1 MPGGLP
7 GMRPPGIGPGG
18 LGGPGGGSSEKTT
31 YRTGEEHSRYTRGA
45 ANGDTVQ
52 INKTYEMTVPAA
64 AGQSDSLSITGSGVI
79 TFDVKIGLPKA
90 IEFSG
95 TFNIT
100 VKNVNVRLPFTVNY
114 RLLEGEERERILK
127 PAAAPSPNSGSSPP
141 AAAQGSNPA
150 AIPPATAQGSSPNSK
165 PPEADPFEEMPDAK
179 DLFAKTPRVFLN
191 DMQEFGVKNGPWPF
205 SKNGRTGNPNSER
218 IHIGGKEYPKALGM
232 HPPNAPEYAGAKFRL
247 GKQATLFRARVA
259 LDDACGF
266 VFDGAYF
273 EVWGDGKKLW
283 ETQIIQ
289 KPKTVVNCEVKVADV
304 DVLELRVRAHQNHI
318 GLHAVW
324 LDPRVLKAADTP
336 DK

>member
-1 MPGGLP
+1 MAGPPGL
-7 GMRPPGIGPGG
+7 RPPGGAS
-18 LGGPGGGSSEKTT
+18 GGSNEKSTF
-31 YRTGEEHSRYTRGA
+31 RIGEEHSKYTRGA
-45 ANGDTVQ
+45 GNGDMVQ

-79 TFDVKIGLPKA
+79 TFDVKNGLPKG

-127 PAAAPSPNSGSSPP
+127 PVPAPSPNSSPNPP
-141 AAAQGSNPA
+141 AAAQGSNPSTA
-150 AIPPATAQGSSPNSK
+150 PPATAQAPGPNSK
-165 PPEADPFEEMPDAK
+165 EAEPVEEMPDAK
-179 DLFAKTPRVFLN
+179 ELFAKAPRVFLN

-205 SKNGRTGNPNSER
+205 SKNGRTGKPDSER
-218 IHIGGKEYPKALGM
+218 IHVGGKEFPKALGM
-232 HPPNAPEYAGAKFRL
+232 HPPNAPDYAAAKFRL
-247 GKQATLFRARVA
+247 GKQAALFRARVA

-289 KPKTVVNCEVKVADV
+289 KPKSVVNCELKVTDV

>member
-1 MPGGLP
+1 
-7 GMRPPGIGPGG
+7 MRPPGGLGGGPGG
-18 LGGPGGGSSEKTT
+18 LGGGSNEKSTF
-31 YRTGEEHSRYTRGA
+31 RTGEERCQYTRGA

-64 AGQSDSLSITGSGVI
+64 AGQTDSLTLTGSGVI
-79 TFDVKIGLPKA
+79 TFDAKNGLPKA
-90 IEFSG
+90 IEFGG
-95 TFNIT
+95 TFNIS
-100 VKNVNVRLPFTVNY
+100 VKNVQVRLPFTVNY
-114 RLLEGEERERILK
+114 RLIEGEERDRILK
-127 PAAAPSPNSGSSPP
+127 PAAAPSPNSSNPP
-141 AAAQGSNPA
+141 AAAQGSS
-150 AIPPATAQGSSPNSK
+150 PPATGQGASPSSR
-165 PPEADPFEEMPDAK
+165 PPEANPIEEVPDAK
-179 DLFAKTPRVFLN
+179 DLFASAPRVFLN
-191 DMQEFGVKNGPWPF
+191 DVQEFGVKNGPWPF
-205 SKNGRTGNPNSER
+205 SKNGLTGKPDSER
-218 IHIGGKEYPKALGM
+218 IHVGGKEFPKGLGM
-232 HPPNAPEYAGAKFRL
+232 RPPNAPDYAAAKFRL
-247 GKQATLFRARVA
+247 GKQAAVFRAKVA

-289 KPKTVVNCEVKVADV
+289 KPKTVVNCELKVTGV